1 MVKPEIQDQSFQ
13 LAFVPTLGTHRP
25 AWPPRS
31 MCVFSEQ
38 LKQSCLEEVLED
50 FLLKAVTKIW
60 LSHQGDKPV
69 IICSGRFPSYAEGA
83 RLQGTS
89 TTGTCVL
96 S

>member
-1 MVKPEIQDQSFQ
+1 MVKQEIRGQSFQ

-31 MCVFSEQ
+31 VCVFSEQ

-50 FLLKAVTKIW
+50 FLLKVVTKIW

-69 IICSGRFPSYAEGA
+69 IIGSGRSLSYVEGA
-83 RLQGTS
+83 RLQGT
-89 TTGTCVL
+89 TGTCVL